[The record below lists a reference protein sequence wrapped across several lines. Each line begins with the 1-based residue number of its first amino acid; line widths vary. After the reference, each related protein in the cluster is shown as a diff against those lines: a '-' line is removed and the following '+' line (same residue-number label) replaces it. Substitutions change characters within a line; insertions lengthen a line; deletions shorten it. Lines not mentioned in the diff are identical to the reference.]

1 MDKSEVYWDK
11 AANIYDKAEKKDE
24 QTYTNIIRKTKMYLK
39 TNDIVLDYG
48 CGTGLICNEIASSVK
63 AIHGLDISSK
73 MLESAS
79 KKANERGISNISY
92 IHSSIFDE
100 RYQNEAFDVIL
111 AFYVLHLVED
121 DYIVIQRINKLLK
134 PGGLFISATPCMG
147 EKALL
152 NKLLILAGRVGLVP
166 KIKSYRINNLVS
178 FIEKENFSVV
188 ETSCLKESSQEYF
201 VVFRKNP

>member
-24 QTYTNIIRKTKMYLK
+24 QTYTNRIRKTKMYLK

-111 AFYVLHLVED
+111 AFYVLHLVE
-121 DYIVIQRINKLLK
+121 
-134 PGGLFISATPCMG
+134 A
-147 EKALL
+147 
-152 NKLLILAGRVGLVP
+152 
-166 KIKSYRINNLVS
+166 
-178 FIEKENFSVV
+178 
-188 ETSCLKESSQEYF
+188 
-201 VVFRKNP
+201 